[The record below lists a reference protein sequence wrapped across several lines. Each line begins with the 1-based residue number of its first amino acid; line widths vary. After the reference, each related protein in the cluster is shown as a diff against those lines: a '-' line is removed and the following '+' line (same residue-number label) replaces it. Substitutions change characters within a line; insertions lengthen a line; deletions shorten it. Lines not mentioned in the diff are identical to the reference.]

1 MGRQEDRLADNPPDF
16 EFYLRNDQDLQADKA
31 TPNDVIK
38 NAYRKIE
45 IYVQRFE
52 TIRINYE
59 IDSQTHSTVITTERD
74 LEKLRSLCNRY
85 HHNMHALEGILPSV
99 NVGLLKLK
107 QNNFKEAVTPVCQS
121 LLNILGNYL
130 PRLAVEEV
138 EKILFNTGE
147 LMGQIKYVP
156 NTTNELVTYIRW
168 LNDVGSEIDVL
179 LADVDYAHD
188 VFILIK
194 DFNIFINDDE
204 KEKYMGENDFIYVFY
219 IITLKIT
226 Q

>member
-16 EFYLRNDQDLQADKA
+16 EFYLKTDHMFQADKA
-31 TPNDVIK
+31 TPNRVIK

-52 TIRINYE
+52 SIRINYE
-59 IDSQTHSTVITTERD
+59 IDTKTSSSIITSERD
-74 LEKLRSLCNRY
+74 LEQLRALCNRY

-121 LLNILGNYL
+121 LLNVLANYL
-130 PRLAVEEV
+130 PRLAVDEV
-138 EKILFNTGE
+138 EKILLNTEE

-156 NTTNELVTYIRW
+156 NTTAELVAYIRW
-168 LNDVGSEIDVL
+168 LQDIGSQIDVL
-179 LADVDYAHD
+179 MADVDYAHD

-194 DFNIFINDDE
+194 DFGIFINDDE
-204 KEKYMGENDFIYVFY
+204 KEKYMGEILD
-219 IITLKIT
+219 TL
-226 Q
+226 